1 MVDFTQEEIKRYYQQ
16 FPRMG
21 KPQGKEMRGPC
32 PVHKG
37 KDLNFSV
44 SLETGKSH
52 CHSQCSKGWDILGL
66 EQEIHGCDFA
76 KAYEQVCWI
85 VGRDPDSGKTIKP
98 KPARGKVE
106 KVYDYLDENGSLLF
120 QAVRYKD
127 PKGFNQRRPDG
138 NGGYIY
144 NLDGVRIVPYQLPG
158 VLKSDFVFVVEGE
171 KDADTLTK
179 LGQVA
184 TCNPMGAGKFRDDLA
199 PYFAGKKVCII
210 PDNDK
215 PGKEHADKVAATLYG
230 TAASIRI
237 LELPGMGE
245 KGDVTDFIES
255 GRTIDDLRALYRGAP
270 VYDPDYSDED
280 QYVRTFRQEFDA
292 AGGMNG
298 FWDFTQQEGI
308 PTPFPALTKALGGG
322 MRDGEVYCIGGD
334 TGGGK
339 TSLGLQ
345 FGIKALRVD
354 RGVLIFSM
362 EMDHRAAMQRMV
374 SIEARVDLNEFGEIQ
389 RALKKSRESGD
400 RTVRAE
406 RTYQEMVEMQ
416 RRLSSFTE
424 EFLSYPLIVS
434 RKSRV
439 TPKYLVEETRRLKG
453 KYPKIGMVIVDH
465 MQLMSG
471 DERKSTEYEKF
482 TAISRALKQA
492 AVEMSLPVIVLSQ
505 TTRSHRHDGRFE
517 LELSDLRGS
526 GAIEEDVAGGML
538 IYPDKKDF
546 EMAQTDGRLTK
557 GPVRSWLKL
566 AKSRFGE
573 SLKYIP
579 LMHLKS
585 CTRFELA
592 TGETEA

>member
-1 MVDFTQEEIKRYYQQ
+1 MEFTQEEVRRYCGQ
-16 FPRMG
+16 FPHM
-21 KPQGKEMRGPC
+21 KLSGKELRGPC
-32 PVHKG
+32 HVHKG
-37 KDLNFSV
+37 KGPNFSV
-44 SLETGKSH
+44 NLENGLCR
-52 CHSQCSKGWDILGL
+52 CHSKCDKGWDLIGL
-66 EQEIHGCDFA
+66 EQDLHGSDFA
-76 KAYEQVCWI
+76 KALEQVCWI
-85 VGRDPDSGKTIKP
+85 VGRDPESGKTIKP
-98 KPARGKVE
+98 RPTRGKLDTT
-106 KVYDYLDENGSLLF
+106 YDYVAEDGTLLF
-120 QAVRYKD
+120 QAVRYKE

-138 NGGYIY
+138 NGGFIY
-144 NLDGVRIVPYQLPG
+144 NLDGVRIVPYRLPA
-158 VLKSDFVFVVEGE
+158 VMKADFVFIVEGE
-171 KDADTLTK
+171 KDADTLAQ

-184 TCNPMGAGKFRDDLA
+184 TCNPMGAGKFREDLA

-215 PGKEHADKVAATLYG
+215 PGKEHADKVASALYG

-245 KGDVTDFIES
+245 KGDVTDFIDA
-255 GRTIDDLRALYRGAP
+255 GHTLDDLRNLYRGAP
-270 VYDPDYSDED
+270 VYDPDYCEDD

-308 PTPFPALTKALGGG
+308 PTPFPTLTRALGGG

-339 TSLGLQ
+339 TSMGLQ
-345 FGIKALRVD
+345 FGITALRCD
-354 RGVLIFSM
+354 HGVLIFSM

-374 SIEARVDLNEFGEIQ
+374 SIEAKVDLNEFGEIQ
-389 RALKKSRESGD
+389 RALKRAMSARERNSRVDGM
-400 RTVRAE
+400 
-406 RTYQEMVEMQ
+406 YQEMIEMQ
-416 RRLSSFTE
+416 RRLSLFTE

-453 KYPKIGMVIVDH
+453 KFPKIRMVIVDH

-471 DERKSTEYEKF
+471 DERKASEYEKF

-492 AVEMSLPVIVLSQ
+492 AVEMALPVIILSQ

-526 GAIEEDVAGGML
+526 GAIEEDVAGGIL

-546 EMAQTDGRLTK
+546 ELAQTDGRLTK
-557 GPVRSWLKL
+557 GPLKSWLKL

-573 SLKYIP
+573 SLKYVP
-579 LMHLKS
+579 LMHLKF
-585 CTRFELA
+585 CTRFDLA
-592 TGETEA
+592 ASEAEA